1 MGQQNGNHRGTV
13 RGLTAAFLI
22 FVVSPITF
30 SPFRDTSA
38 RGQTKPVNVRVPTP
52 NAEVFRPAP
61 NADTASASATA
72 AEGGI
77 LLQWRTDSGA
87 DNRGFSVYRIRDRQ
101 MTLAAQIVRP
111 ESSERENSYQWF
123 DPDGTS
129 DCNYYIASIGA
140 DSRKKVYEALVPVS
154 RLGESASSNAPRSR
168 TEAGSV
174 ARVDEYPTALSGAQP
189 QLPNGPIDVQW
200 GIAAQTALKI
210 QVKSNDWYRV
220 TQQQMSAAGFSP
232 TVDIRNLSLFGDGK
246 EIAIGTSKGAGQLVP
261 GDYIEFYGQG
271 LDTLDTDARI
281 YYLIAGTTPGKRV
294 QGDLHLDSSPVS
306 QSTPRLQLQL
316 QQPGPLGFDFNY
328 RGWFAPLVTLITS
341 DKTSGTR
348 NEEGK
353 PVARQFEPNLTEA
366 SPARS
371 ASQLPDGSA
380 TPLRIARG
388 EESEKLDAGRPA
400 HAEPAASVLKS
411 VPSVPKSDR
420 KKKRNKSYRRKS
432 RSSVRLSKPR
442 YSHALA
448 QAVGSGLSFNDTLQI
463 KERFNYNTQL
473 AVGNNFFGST
483 ISTNA
488 GLTETLSIRNLE
500 SSAEG
505 PARLDVSLQGLSLQA
520 HQVNIFVNNTM
531 IGTMNFFG
539 RDRPGQSF
547 NVPVSLLSEGSN
559 AIKFVATLPPSDF
572 NAVDYI
578 RLTYP
583 HSYRAFNDSLRF
595 SLRSTQSLN
604 VDGFS
609 IPNVRLIDISDPRN
623 VKVTRPIVASS
634 GSAYAITVPS
644 GPRAKAG
651 RIMYALPE
659 GQFQTPAAF
668 SLNQPSTLNAT
679 GNGAD
684 LLIIANQDFIP
695 SIAPLV
701 AQRQSQGLT
710 VFVADV
716 QDVYDEFSFGAHSS
730 QALQDF
736 LSHARS
742 HWATAPRYVL
752 LAGDA
757 SYDPR
762 SHQAVAMVR
771 TQISQHVAGA
781 FPNNTHPGCAD
792 NNNNATDF
800 ALTLFGNPHNSAFNT
815 IPPCSDSSGVV
826 ISQIYSGVGDNG
838 GSLTNSFIEL
848 FNRGSS
854 PVNVNGWSVQYASAA
869 ETSWQVTSLT
879 NVTIQ
884 PGHFYLVQEA
894 GFGGVF
900 SLPTPDAIG
909 NISMSVTA
917 GKVALVSNTTPLTG
931 TCPTGGAIVDSV
943 GYGSAANCFEGSGP
957 TAVSADFVPTKQV
970 DTTFGAACSD
980 DGLADFNNDGV
991 PEIPVGRLPART
1003 PAEADLMVSKIVSFS
1018 KANVPQTAL
1027 FVADAQGNYYW
1038 NFESHSDDLA
1048 NLVPQSIPKQKIYLA
1063 QQPSPAACE
1072 ANIINTIN
1080 QGLALV
1086 NYQGH
1091 GNVNVWSGASI
1102 FTNGDA
1108 HALTNGNRLPLVIVA
1123 DCLNGLFDDP
1133 VLEGLAETLLKAP
1146 NGGAVA
1152 AYASSGETIPD
1163 GQQEMSVRVYQL
1175 LFGPQSMALGDVT
1188 KQAKTATND
1197 LDVRRT
1203 WILLG
1208 DPSMK
1213 IW

>member
-1 MGQQNGNHRGTV
+1 
-13 RGLTAAFLI
+13 
-22 FVVSPITF
+22 VSPITV
-30 SPFRDTSA
+30 SPFHDSSA
-38 RGQTKPVNVRVPTP
+38 RAQTKPVSGGASTPT
-52 NAEVFRPAP
+52 VDVVRPAP
-61 NADTASASATA
+61 DANMTSASATEA
-72 AEGGI
+72 NGGI
-77 LLQWRTDSGA
+77 LLQWRTDSQA
-87 DNRGFSVYRIRDRQ
+87 DNRGFFIYRLRDRQ
-101 MTLAAQIVRP
+101 MTLAARIVP
-111 ESSERENSYQWF
+111 SASSGQLNSYQWF
-123 DPDGTS
+123 DANGTS

-140 DSRKKVYEALVPVS
+140 ESQKKEYEALVPVV
-154 RLGESASSNAPRSR
+154 RLDESASSNVSRSR
-168 TEAGSV
+168 AGAGSV
-174 ARVDEYPTALSGAQP
+174 ARVDEYPTLAGAQT

-220 TQQQMSAAGFSP
+220 TQQQMSAAGFNS
-232 TVDIRNLSLFGDGK
+232 TADIRNLSLFVSGQ
-246 EIAIGTSKGAGQLVP
+246 EIAISTSKGAGQLSP

-271 LDTLDTDARI
+271 LDTLDTDTRI

-294 QGDLHLDSSPVS
+294 QGDLHIDTSPGSQPTPPSQLPLRQTPLDFYF
-306 QSTPRLQLQL
+306 T
-316 QQPGPLGFDFNY
+316 Y
-328 RGWFAPLVTLITS
+328 RGRFAPLVTFIRGE
-341 DKTSGTR
+341 KTSSERSEAVTPR
-348 NEEGK
+348 
-353 PVARQFEPNLTEA
+353 ARQSDPNLTEA
-366 SPARS
+366 SRS
-371 ASQLPDGSA
+371 PIASQPPTGA
-380 TPLRIARG
+380 TPFSIAQA
-388 EESEKLDAGRPA
+388 EESEKLDPGKPA
-400 HAEPAASVLKS
+400 NVEPIPSVSRAVL
-411 VPSVPKSDR
+411 PVPKSDLKR
-420 KKKRNKSYRRKS
+420 KKRNKSYRGKS
-432 RSSVRLSKPR
+432 RRSVRVSKR
-442 YSHALA
+442 HYSHALDQPA
-448 QAVGSGLSFNDTLQI
+448 AAGLSFNYSVQI
-463 KERFNYNTQL
+463 KERFNYNAQL

-488 GLTETLSIRNLE
+488 GLTETVSIRNLE
-500 SSAEG
+500 SSADG

-559 AIKFVATLPPSDF
+559 AIKFVPTLPPSDF

-609 IPNVRLIDISDPRN
+609 IPNVRLIDISDPTNAR
-623 VKVTRPIVASS
+623 VTRPIVASS
-634 GSAYAITVPS
+634 GGGYAITVPA

-651 RIMYALPE
+651 RTMYALPE

-668 SLNQPSTLNAT
+668 SLNQPSTLNQTA
-679 GNGAD
+679 NGAD
-684 LLIIANQDFIP
+684 LLIISYKDFIP
-695 SIAPLV
+695 ALAPLV

-716 QDVYDEFSFGAHSS
+716 EDVYDEFSFGAHSS

-736 LSHARS
+736 LLQARN
-742 HWATAPRYVL
+742 HWAKAPRYVL

-762 SHQAVAMVR
+762 SHFSIAMTRV
-771 TQISQHVAGA
+771 GG
-781 FPNNTHPGCAD
+781 GCTDTNDNAAD
-792 NNNNATDF
+792 FGTM
-800 ALTLFGNPHNSAFNT
+800 LFGNAHNSAFHT
-815 IPPCSDSSGVV
+815 STPCGGVSGVV
-826 ISQIYSGVGDNG
+826 ISQIYTGVGEAA
-838 GSLTNSFIEL
+838 GSYANSFIEL
-848 FNRGSS
+848 FNRGST
-854 PVNVNGWSVQYASAA
+854 PVNVNGWSVQYASA
-869 ETSWQVTSLT
+869 TGSSWQVTNLT

-884 PGHFYLVQEA
+884 PGNFYLVQEA
-894 GFGGVF
+894 GFGGPF
-900 SLPTPDAIG
+900 ALPTPDAIG

-931 TCPTGGAIVDSV
+931 TCPNGGAIVDSV

-957 TAVSADFVPTKQV
+957 TAVSVDFVPTKQV
-970 DTTFGAACSD
+970 GTTFGVACSD
-980 DGLADFNNDGV
+980 DSLADFNDDGL

-1003 PAEADLMVSKIVSFS
+1003 PAEAELMVSKIVNFS

-1063 QQPSPAACE
+1063 SQPSPAECE

-1080 QGLALV
+1080 QGVALV

-1108 HALTNGNRLPLVIVA
+1108 QALTNGNRLPLVIVA

-1146 NGGAVA
+1146 YGGAVA
-1152 AYASSGETIPD
+1152 TYASSGDTIPD

-1175 LFGPQSMALGDVT
+1175 LFGAQSMALGDVT